1 MGHFRIFVFLSLYGN
16 RETARFPIL
25 VFLFQNEN
33 PLAAKYTDGVR
44 VYFGNW
50 IFPLWMGIT
59 KQKKIGLF
67 DFRFEAQNQQLNY
80 SAFFF
85 HFHFLITIYKM
96 KFKVNRN
103 EKTDQKQ
110 ALFIFSHRKSDRS
123 AWSGTI
129 KDSLMTMTAA
139 ARMDQYILFRKN
151 KSLFARRGHDHP
163 QVKSDL
169 SGR

>member
-1 MGHFRIFVFLSLYGN
+1 MCCVLFVCFLNPKQKNKN
-16 RETARFPIL
+16 RYICRL
-25 VFLFQNEN
+25 QVC
-33 PLAAKYTDGVR
+33 

-59 KQKKIGLF
+59 KQKKTGLF

-85 HFHFLITIYKM
+85 HFHFLITLYKM

-139 ARMDQYILFRKN
+139 ARMDQYILFRKI
-151 KSLFARRGHDHP
+151 KRVCLRDEDMTILKLSRIF
-163 QVKSDL
+163 QVGKKIRL
-169 SGR
+169 LLAYYH

>member
-1 MGHFRIFVFLSLYGN
+1 VYILVIGFSLY
-16 RETARFPIL
+16 EWEL
-25 VFLFQNEN
+25 QN
-33 PLAAKYTDGVR
+33 KKKTGV
-44 VYFGNW
+44 
-50 IFPLWMGIT
+50 
-59 KQKKIGLF
+59 F

-85 HFHFLITIYKM
+85 RFHFLITLYKM

-151 KSLFARRGHDHP
+151 KRVCLRDEDMTILKLSRIF
-163 QVKSDL
+163 QVGKKIRL
-169 SGR
+169 LLAYYH

>member
-1 MGHFRIFVFLSLYGN
+1 MPNKTRTPKLYFA
-16 RETARFPIL
+16 TIL
-25 VFLFQNEN
+25 DKEHQRT
-33 PLAAKYTDGVR
+33 PLTVR
-44 VYFGNW
+44 VCFGNW
-50 IFPLWMGIT
+50 IFPLWMGKN
-59 KQKKIGLF
+59 KQKKTGSF

-85 HFHFLITIYKM
+85 HFHFLITLYKM
-96 KFKVNRN
+96 KFKVYRN

-129 KDSLMTMTAA
+129 KDSLMTMTAG

-151 KSLFARRGHDHP
+151 KRVCLRDEDMTILKLSRIF
-163 QVKSDL
+163 QVGKKIRL
-169 SGR
+169 LLAYYH